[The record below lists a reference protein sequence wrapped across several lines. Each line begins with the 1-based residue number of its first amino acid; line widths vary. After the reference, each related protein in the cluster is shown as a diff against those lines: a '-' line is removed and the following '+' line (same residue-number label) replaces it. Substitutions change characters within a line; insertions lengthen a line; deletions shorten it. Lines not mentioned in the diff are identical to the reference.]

1 MNEEMFIKIMEN
13 IKEKF
18 SIDRERATKLSEIF
32 PNCFEANFLPD
43 KDLIFD
49 SLISLLE
56 EILNDKETK
65 WIQYYI
71 YELNFGEENYR
82 MKVQQDGKEI
92 PLTTPSDLYRI
103 LTKH

>member
-1 MNEEMFIKIMEN
+1 MKEETFVKIIESIKQ
-13 IKEKF
+13 KF
-18 SIDRERATKLSEIF
+18 SIDQERAKKLGEIY

-56 EILNDKETK
+56 ELLNDKETK
-65 WIQYYI
+65 WIEYYI
-71 YELNFGEENYR
+71 YDLNFGEENYR
-82 MKVQQDGKEI
+82 IKVKQNEKEI
-92 PLTTPSDLYRI
+92 PLTTPNDLYRI